1 MHRVH
6 HHRHRGVSLVECAIA
21 VAVSATALGLAVPNL
36 TDLRDRHRLDGVA
49 AQLETDL
56 MLARSEAVARNDGV
70 RLDLQG
76 DAAGSCYVLHD
87 GRAGDCRCTATELP
101 VCRAGVQAIRH
112 ARFPAAGPIQVSSRS
127 ASIVFDP
134 ALGTVTPTATIKVSG
149 AAGTVHQVINIMGRV
164 RSCVPAPGRAGYP
177 TC

>member
-1 MHRVH
+1 MHRA
-6 HHRHRGVSLVECAIA
+6 HHRHRGVSLVECA
-21 VAVSATALGLAVPNL
+21 VALAITATALGLALPSL
-36 TDLRDRHRLDGVA
+36 TELRDRHRLDAVA

-56 MLARSEAVARNDGV
+56 MLARSEAVARHDGV
-70 RLDLQG
+70 RLDLQSDQG
-76 DAAGSCYVLHD
+76 GSCYVLH
-87 GRAGDCRCTATELP
+87 
-101 VCRAGVQAIRH
+101 VCRAGLQAIRH